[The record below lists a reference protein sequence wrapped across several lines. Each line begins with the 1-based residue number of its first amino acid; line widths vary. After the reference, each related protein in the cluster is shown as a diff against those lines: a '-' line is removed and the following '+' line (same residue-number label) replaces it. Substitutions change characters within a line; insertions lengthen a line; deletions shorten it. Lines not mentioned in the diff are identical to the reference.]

1 MFLLLLPSF
10 FFLHR
15 HIQCIRKNASM
26 SLIGKRTIS
35 SEGHK
40 VLVLSEIMAA
50 THDHVFVKIIGVDVF
65 LIGFLL
71 LVFDLRVVFRT
82 SFLALNMRMARV
94 RQFAFL
100 VSTLAF
106 LRVVGALDHM
116 TLVALG
122 TIFAIPKQGKRTA
135 DERAWG
141 GGDMGIAARIIRAV
155 AVEEMGASR
164 HTIVRRLV
172 GEVAVVAVGAA
183 SGAEERLTHGN
194 LFRVVIKA
202 ALGAKGTDTWTDV
215 RSVRVCLPADDHVP
229 VHRAAVE

>member
-1 MFLLLLPSF
+1 
-10 FFLHR
+10 
-15 HIQCIRKNASM
+15 
-26 SLIGKRTIS
+26 
-35 SEGHK
+35 
-40 VLVLSEIMAA
+40 MAA

-65 LIGFLL
+65 LIRLL
-71 LVFDLRVVFRT
+71 LVLFDLRVVFGT
-82 SFLALNMRMARV
+82 SLLTLDMRMARV

-100 VSTLAF
+100 VSALAF
-106 LRVVGALDHM
+106 LCVVGTLDHM
-116 TLVALG
+116 TFVALG
-122 TIFAIPKQGKRTA
+122 ASFAIPKHGKRTA
-135 DERAWG
+135 DERTGG

-155 AVEEMGASR
+155 AVEEVGASR

-215 RSVRVCLPADDHVP
+215 RSVRGCLPADDHVP